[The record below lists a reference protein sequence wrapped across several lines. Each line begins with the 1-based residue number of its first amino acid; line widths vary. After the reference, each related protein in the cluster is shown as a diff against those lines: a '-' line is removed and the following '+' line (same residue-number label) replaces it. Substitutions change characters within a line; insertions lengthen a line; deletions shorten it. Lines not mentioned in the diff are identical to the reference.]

1 MNPIQILDCTLR
13 DGGYLV
19 DSQFGDEY
27 IRGFISHLSKAGIDE
42 IECGFL
48 KDIPHEAGSTI
59 FNHTAQVEPYLPQD
73 TADTTHY
80 VLLADY
86 GRYNLDKLEPYHG
99 KGVDTIRA
107 CFFKKDRK
115 NVLPFCEEIQAKGYR
130 LYVQPVD
137 ALGYSDEEL
146 LDLLKDTNELSP
158 YAFSIVDTFGSMYT
172 DDLRRLFFLVDHNLD
187 PQVKMAFHSHNN
199 LQLSFALSQEFI
211 ALGAGTRAIGIDAT
225 MCGMGRGAGNANTE
239 LIANF
244 LNQKYY
250 ANYDIDILLDVADS
264 YMENMRSKCE
274 WGYSIPYFL
283 AGICSSHVNNI
294 AYLSE
299 RPGITTK
306 DMRYILS
313 QMSPDVRKRYDYD
326 LLKQLYLNHVACEL
340 DDRET
345 IRKIADV
352 WTERNIVVLLPGSST
367 TQCRDH
373 IQKYIQEN
381 SAITVAVNFIPE
393 GLRPDVLFFSNIKRY
408 QYWNS
413 SPQFDQYPKILTS
426 NITNCDDEKVMVVN
440 INHLMK
446 QGTKISDSAT
456 FLLLRLLDEIKVASV
471 GLTGFDGYSE
481 NACNYSISQLE
492 RTFTKE
498 QSRMMNNKILDLQA
512 EFMRT
517 RTQIY
522 PVRCITASRFE
533 HGFE

>member
-1 MNPIQILDCTLR
+1 MDPIQILDCTLR

-19 DSQFGDEY
+19 DSRFGDEY
-27 IRGFISHLSKAGIDE
+27 IRGFIAHLSKAGIDE

-59 FNHTAQVEPYLPQD
+59 FNHPSQVEPYLPPN
-73 TADTTHY
+73 APSTTHY

-86 GRYNLDKLEPYHG
+86 GRYNLDNLEPYHG

-107 CFFKKDRK
+107 CFFKKYRK
-115 NVLPFCEEIQAKGYR
+115 DVLPFCKEIQAKGYR

-158 YAFSIVDTFGSMYT
+158 YAFSIVDTFGSMYI

-187 PQVKMAFHSHNN
+187 PKVKMAFHSHNN

-211 ALGAGTRAIGIDAT
+211 TLGAGTRAVGIDAT

-250 ANYDIDILLDVADS
+250 AKYDIDVLLDVADS
-264 YMENMRSKCE
+264 YMENMRAKCE

-294 AYLSE
+294 SYLSE

-313 QMSPDVRKRYDYD
+313 QMSQDARKRYDYD
-326 LLKQLYLNHVACEL
+326 LLRQLYLNHVACEL

-345 IRKIADV
+345 VCRIADM
-352 WTERNIVVLLPGSST
+352 WAGRNIVVLLPGSST
-367 TQCRDH
+367 LQCKAQ
-373 IQKYIQEN
+373 IQKYIQEK
-381 SAITVAVNFIPE
+381 SAVVIAVNFIPE
-393 GLRPDVLFFSNIKRY
+393 DFALDVLFFSNIKRH
-408 QYWNS
+408 QYWYS
-413 SPQFDQYPKILTS
+413 SPLFDRYPKILTS
-426 NITNCDDEKVMVVN
+426 NIAHGDDENVMVVN

-456 FLLLRLLDEIKVASV
+456 FLLLRLLDEMKVASV
-471 GLTGFDGYSE
+471 GFAGFDGYSE
-481 NACNYSISQLE
+481 NTPNYSLSQLE

-498 QSRMMNNKILDLQA
+498 QSRMMNNKIMDLQE

-517 RTQIY
+517 RTQTY

>member
-1 MNPIQILDCTLR
+1 M
-13 DGGYLV
+13 
-19 DSQFGDEY
+19 
-27 IRGFISHLSKAGIDE
+27 
-42 IECGFL
+42 
-48 KDIPHEAGSTI
+48 
-59 FNHTAQVEPYLPQD
+59 
-73 TADTTHY
+73 
-80 VLLADY
+80 
-86 GRYNLDKLEPYHG
+86 
-99 KGVDTIRA
+99 
-107 CFFKKDRK
+107 
-115 NVLPFCEEIQAKGYR
+115 
-130 LYVQPVD
+130 
-137 ALGYSDEEL
+137 
-146 LDLLKDTNELSP
+146 
-158 YAFSIVDTFGSMYT
+158 
-172 DDLRRLFFLVDHNLD
+172 
-187 PQVKMAFHSHNN
+187 
-199 LQLSFALSQEFI
+199 
-211 ALGAGTRAIGIDAT
+211 
-225 MCGMGRGAGNANTE
+225 
-239 LIANF
+239 
-244 LNQKYY
+244 
-250 ANYDIDILLDVADS
+250 
-264 YMENMRSKCE
+264 
-274 WGYSIPYFL
+274 
-283 AGICSSHVNNI
+283 
-294 AYLSE
+294 
-299 RPGITTK
+299 
-306 DMRYILS
+306 
-313 QMSPDVRKRYDYD
+313 RKRYDYD